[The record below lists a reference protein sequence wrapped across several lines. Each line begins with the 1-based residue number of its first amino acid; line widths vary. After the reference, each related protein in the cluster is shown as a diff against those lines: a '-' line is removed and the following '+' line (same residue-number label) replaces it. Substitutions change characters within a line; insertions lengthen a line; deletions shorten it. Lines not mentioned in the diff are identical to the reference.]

1 MQLRAKATRKTINE
15 VKLLGEY
22 EVSIRIS
29 LKQKVFVMIAP
40 LTKKNEKLI
49 ESFIEWCEEKKPIKY
64 VQILEKGKFN
74 IEAEMGKLTRF
85 QILKSKERNI
95 FRVEG
100 IIKKLRGLN
109 EACISS

>member
-1 MQLRAKATRKTINE
+1 MWLRAKATRKIVNE
-15 VKLLGEY
+15 VRVLSEY
-22 EVSIRIS
+22 EVSVRVS
-29 LKQKVFVMIAP
+29 LKQKVLVVVVP
-40 LTKKNEKLI
+40 VTKKNKKLI
-49 ESFIEWCEEKKPIKY
+49 KVFIEWCEEKKPIKY

-74 IEAEMGKLTRF
+74 IEAEIGGAIRF
-85 QILKSKERNI
+85 RIDTSKERSI